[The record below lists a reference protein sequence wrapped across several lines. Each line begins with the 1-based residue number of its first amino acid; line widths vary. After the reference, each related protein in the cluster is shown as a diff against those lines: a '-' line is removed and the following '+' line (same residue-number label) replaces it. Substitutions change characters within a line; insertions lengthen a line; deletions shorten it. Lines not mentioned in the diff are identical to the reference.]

1 MKRFF
6 GIATDIDGTI
16 TCGDRRLSVEALKAA
31 HMISG
36 KLPIILVT
44 GNTLC
49 FSRTIS
55 KILGTRSP
63 IIAENG
69 GIFLPS
75 YDAEPSVMTSHM
87 NELRSALSLLLKNL
101 PIQVFD
107 SRERLTDVSFAKTV
121 SEDEIL
127 PYLLNYPNIHLV
139 DAEFAYHLTDR
150 SICKGDALEM
160 AARQMGKTAGDFAAI
175 GDSDN
180 DIDLFKSAGFSFA
193 VANASDSV
201 KREADVV
208 LQNKYGDGFAEAV
221 NYLLKNDMIE
231 LCSECRDFYL

>member
-1 MKRFF
+1 MSF
-6 GIATDIDGTI
+6 A
-16 TCGDRRLSVEALKAA
+16 RL
-31 HMISG
+31 
-36 KLPIILVT
+36 
-44 GNTLC
+44 
-49 FSRTIS
+49 
-55 KILGTRSP
+55 
-63 IIAENG
+63 
-69 GIFLPS
+69 
-75 YDAEPSVMTSHM
+75 YQ
-87 NELRSALSLLLKNL
+87 LLLKNL